1 MRNLLGKA
9 EGAQN
14 LDGNR
19 LEGSLL
25 RPLGQKLRSASR
37 AHQGGRTHMPF
48 GSQHILA
55 SYCT

>member
-25 RPLGQKLRSASR
+25 RPLKSKRSSAE
-37 AHQGGRTHMPF
+37 PV
-48 GSQHILA
+48 
-55 SYCT
+55 